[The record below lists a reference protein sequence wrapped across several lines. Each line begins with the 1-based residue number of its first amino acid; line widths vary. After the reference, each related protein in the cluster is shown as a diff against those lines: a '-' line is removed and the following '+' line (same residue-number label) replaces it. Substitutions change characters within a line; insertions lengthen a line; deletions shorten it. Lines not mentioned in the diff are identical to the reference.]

1 MIIGLCGQAGVG
13 KDTVA
18 DFLVKNNN
26 FVKVAFADPLKRICR
41 DVFDFSNEQLWGPS
55 AKRNEPDLR
64 YRRALDPLS
73 EGTIKGMGVP
83 AEYAHPNAYLTPRYA
98 LQILGT
104 EWGRACYPNIWVEY
118 ALRIASGL
126 LKKYIINESIWRYDS
141 QRGLYKN
148 GGPGYDPQYPTTP
161 SGIVIPDVRFINEVD
176 AIRKAGGFV
185 WKIERPVPGLEGAA
199 GQHASEQEQNSIDR
213 GKFASALN
221 NHNGPLDDLEQLVGK
236 ELSALRFIYPD
247 QEK

>member
-64 YRRALDPLS
+64 YSRKKTLGPPFG
-73 EGTIKGMGVP
+73 EGSFDIPIGG
-83 AEYAHPNAYLTPRYA
+83 EFLTPRYA

-126 LKKYIINESIWRYDS
+126 LKKYVINEAIWRYDA
-141 QRGLYKN
+141 QRGLYKT
-148 GGPGYDPQYPTTP
+148 GAGYNPQYPTTP
-161 SGIVIPDVRFINEVD
+161 SGVVIPDVRFLNEVI
-176 AIRKAGGFV
+176 AIREAGGLV
-185 WKIERPVPGLEGAA
+185 WKIERPIPGLEGAA
-199 GQHASEQEQNSIDR
+199 GQHASEQEQNSIPR
-213 GKFASALN
+213 ELFTTTLN
-221 NHNGPLDDLEQLVGK
+221 NNNGPLDDLELLVNQGLAYARLNFPGQK
-236 ELSALRFIYPD
+236 
-247 QEK
+247 